1 MNKKLKQSILTSYL
15 IGLPIGIMTVIAF
28 AWLPLLIS
36 GEGLFTML
44 FLRIYGYS
52 TIGLIVSF
60 LISLWIGGKLAY
72 KNIHQGNSLLLTSL
86 KYSTIVNLIIWTTF
100 CVIIGVTADEDK
112 LLMMIPPITA
122 FVLCTL
128 LTTFSIGLLISYI
141 IKLINNKP
149 ADLSI
154 TAANNG

>member
-1 MNKKLKQSILTSYL
+1 
-15 IGLPIGIMTVIAF
+15 
-28 AWLPLLIS
+28 
-36 GEGLFTML
+36 ML

-100 CVIIGVTADEDK
+100 CVIIGVTAVEDK